1 MKMSPAVSVRAHYAV
16 EPQGCEVYCRA
27 VVPSRCTRLSE
38 SDSLAVRYTLVHS
51 HVTDSTGTDYL
62 VDRGSTSSP
71 REEEQEVEVVEQP
84 VMEEQE
90 NEEGYVTNMPE
101 HNLVDFDDFNPVIDD
116 EEHEGDRELRAHD
129 EEEESE

>member
-1 MKMSPAVSVRAHYAV
+1 MFDFFKKLLGFKEKPLPPPKEEVPLLPQPPKPSPSEEELEKEDV
-16 EPQGCEVYCRA
+16 EFVEQLIMEQQPVMEEQEVE
-27 VVPSRCTRLSE
+27 VVEQP
-38 SDSLAVRYTLVHS
+38 VM
-51 HVTDSTGTDYL
+51 
-62 VDRGSTSSP
+62 
-71 REEEQEVEVVEQP
+71 EEQEVEVVEQP

-116 EEHEGDRELRAHD
+116 EEHEGDRELRAHE